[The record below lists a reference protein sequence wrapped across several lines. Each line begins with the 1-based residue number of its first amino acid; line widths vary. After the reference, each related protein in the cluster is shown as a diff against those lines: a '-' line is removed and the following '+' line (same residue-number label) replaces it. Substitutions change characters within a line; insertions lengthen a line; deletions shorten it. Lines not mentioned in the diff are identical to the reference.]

1 MYDYKLEKNEYIMF
15 ESSYLIVEHNDIKKE
30 CAIIITNYNL
40 ILLEDVNKDSIINKT
55 LVGLELPKYSKMLE
69 FNKNKMEAF
78 YNGTSTKLNIG
89 DYEIY
94 VYNVDL
100 VPYI

>member
-30 CAIIITNYNL
+30 CAIIITSKKL
-40 ILLEDVNKDSIINKT
+40 VLLEDVNKDTIINKT
-55 LVGLELPKYSKMLE
+55 LVGFELPKYFKMLE
-69 FNKNKMEAF
+69 FNKNKIKVCDD
-78 YNGTSTKLNIG
+78 GTSTKLKIG
-89 DYEIY
+89 NYEIY
-94 VYNVDL
+94 AYNIDL